1 MINAESKTICYT
13 CEENGYTFEERYDV
27 NLDFNIANY
36 QTTHKNFF
44 QDCVNN
50 DDCQAFVHDATLS
63 NNCYLLNYI
72 VTITTVTNEP
82 PKYNII
88 I

>member
-1 MINAESKTICYT
+1 MINAESKQSVLHVKK
-13 CEENGYTFEERYDV
+13 NGFTFEERNDV

-36 QTTHKNFF
+36 QTTHKKCF
-44 QDCVNN
+44 QHCVNN

-82 PKYNII
+82 PKYII
-88 I
+88 II